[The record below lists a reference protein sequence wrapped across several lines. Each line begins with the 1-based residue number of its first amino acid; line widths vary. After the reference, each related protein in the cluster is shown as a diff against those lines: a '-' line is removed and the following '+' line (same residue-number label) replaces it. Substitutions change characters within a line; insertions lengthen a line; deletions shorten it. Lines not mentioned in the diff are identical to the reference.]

1 MSWKHRMWKVIV
13 SQSFPTLFDPMDCSP
28 LGSSVHEILQARI
41 LESVAISFS
50 GGSSQL
56 RNWAQVSFFAGGLF
70 TIEPPE
76 KPKNT
81 GVGSLFLLQ
90 GIFPTPGIK
99 TGSPALQADSLPA
112 ELPGNAWVLAWQWC
126 VLPTYLYRSL
136 YIRKWVWLTVWLIHS
151 SS

>member
-1 MSWKHRMWKVIV
+1 MHSVSQNLDVSNSLMSWKQRMWKVIV

-28 LGSSVHEILQARI
+28 QGSSVHEILQARI

-56 RNWAQVSFFAGGLF
+56 RNWTQVSFFAGGLF

-81 GVGSLFLLQ
+81 GVGSLFLPQ
-90 GIFPTPGIK
+90 GIFPTPGNQ
-99 TGSPALQADSLPA
+99 TGVSCIAGRFFTSRTTRECLST
-112 ELPGNAWVLAWQWC
+112 C
-126 VLPTYLYRSL
+126 
-136 YIRKWVWLTVWLIHS
+136 LTVMCS
-151 SS
+151 SHVSL